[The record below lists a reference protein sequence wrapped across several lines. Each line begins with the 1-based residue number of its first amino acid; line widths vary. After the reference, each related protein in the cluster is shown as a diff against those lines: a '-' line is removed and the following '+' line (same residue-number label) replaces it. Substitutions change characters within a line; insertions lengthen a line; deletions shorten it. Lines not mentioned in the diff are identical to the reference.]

1 MKQPK
6 HNPPKFKT
14 EAEERKYWQNHDSAD
29 QVDWSAAQ
37 FIAFSNLRP
46 SMVSISLRLPKR
58 LLTTIRSEANRRDVP
73 YQSLMKL
80 WLAEKAEETNRK
92 VPAKTARAHRT

>member
-1 MKQPK
+1 MKKPK
-6 HNPPKFKT
+6 QNPPKFKT
-14 EAEERKYWQNHDSAD
+14 EAEEREYWQSHDSAD

-46 SMVSISLRLPKR
+46 STVSISLRLPKR

-80 WLAEKAEETNRK
+80 WLTEKVDEERDK
-92 VPAKTARAHRT
+92 IPATMRHK